1 VKREVQEA
9 QNKLKNS
16 NLSQEEIDE
25 LIRRLNV
32 ALALLEEALLN
43 IRQLK
48 IENDQLASQ
57 VNRLTQEVAA
67 LQRDNEALRREIEQ
81 LREEIERLKRN
92 QGVPPSS
99 SWNTVRLE
107 WSGCPGAELNLYG
120 ASDQPGENKQFSPP
134 PNRTIQQPYFQH
146 DLYLGKGLAGGDTTW
161 VLDRL
166 RADELITFYVKYLNA
181 LPGGPLECTLSARW
195 NHLPKG
201 DEPLRSSLR
210 GDDQRTTALSHPGP
224 PEGRRARIAVA
235 RTGDRFRNAGVP
247 ERDRGLALRRHG
259 VRTGRCRSQAVVRR
273 RHCRTLHR
281 QAGPGFAGGGS
292 SWAAAR
298 ADGAAAGRAG
308 AEGARRAICRERDQ
322 LRRRWVGV
330 LVEPMR
336 DRAQRSVPE
345 ALRDLWAYQLRE
357 AGAPEQVVDM
367 FRVRAGNVRFDPD
380 ALPAVF
386 EKAGVTRAPK
396 PLSGEPAREAFALI
410 TPWTEQG
417 VDRSLASTLARLV
430 VEGRLKLDDAKALAA
445 LIGRHRDRQPQSYK
459 RTPAGEELQ
468 ARLDSLHP
476 TNSDVHRAL
485 DPGWTKVPPEESL
498 PLVKQITLR

>member
-1 VKREVQEA
+1 LNARCPRAGTICRKATSRCEA
-9 QNKLKNS
+9 
-16 NLSQEEIDE
+16 
-25 LIRRLNV
+25 RC
-32 ALALLEEALLN
+32 
-43 IRQLK
+43 
-48 IENDQLASQ
+48 
-57 VNRLTQEVAA
+57 
-67 LQRDNEALRREIEQ
+67 
-81 LREEIERLKRN
+81 
-92 QGVPPSS
+92 G
-99 SWNTVRLE
+99 
-107 WSGCPGAELNLYG
+107 G
-120 ASDQPGENKQFSPP
+120 
-134 PNRTIQQPYFQH
+134 TISEQQPYLILVRLKADGRGSLSPEPVTDSETQAF
-146 DLYLGKGLAGGDTTW
+146 LKEIAASPCEGMACGLGDAAAKPLFVDAI
-161 VLDRL
+161 VERFIDRL
-166 RADELITFYVKYLNA
+166 VPA
-181 LPGGPLECTLSARW
+181 
-195 NHLPKG
+195 
-201 DEPLRSSLR
+201 SLAAVR
-210 GDDQRTTALSHPGP
+210 LGQPPGP
-224 PEGRRARIAVA
+224 
-235 RTGDRFRNAGVP
+235 T
-247 ERDRGLALRRHG
+247 ERQRGERVLKALGERY
-259 VRTGRCRSQAVVRR
+259 
-273 RHCRTLHR
+273 
-281 QAGPGFAGGGS
+281 
-292 SWAAAR
+292 AAKEISY
-298 ADGAAAGRAG
+298 ADVG
-308 AEGARRAICRERDQ
+308 
-322 LRRRWVGV
+322 RWVGV